1 MPAYIFSK
9 SKPHQ
14 GEPSMSGQINAFE
27 MAQKQFDG
35 VAEIL
40 KLDPG
45 VREVLRWP
53 MREYS
58 FRIPI
63 RMDDGTT
70 RVFQGFRVQ
79 HNDARGPNK
88 GGIRFHPA
96 ETFDTVRALATWMT
110 WKCAVADIP
119 LGGGKGGVICDPSS
133 LSSNEKEQICR
144 GWVDVMW
151 KNIGPRNDVPAPDVG
166 TTPQMMG
173 WMMDE
178 YSRLVGQYT
187 PGVFTG
193 KPLGGGGSE
202 GRTEATGYGVIY
214 TVREALKYLKMDSKK
229 AVAAIEGF
237 GNVAQYAAIGFIEQL
252 GGKVACVSCWDRH
265 EKKSFTYSHKQGV
278 DPRFLLTIVDQYGTI
293 DKKAAEE
300 AGYVIEDGDAWITKE
315 ADVLIPAAIE
325 GHVNAESIQ
334 KMSSRIR
341 VVAEGANGPC
351 TPEAD
356 DFFKKN
362 KIFNIPDFLCNAG
375 GVTTSYFE
383 QVQNDMNYYWTKN
396 EVLERLDTKMTNAFH
411 GVLETS
417 EKEGVYMRD
426 AAYMVA
432 ITRVVK
438 AMELRGWLNASW

>member
-1 MPAYIFSK
+1 
-9 SKPHQ
+9 
-14 GEPSMSGQINAFE
+14 MSVEINAFQ
-27 MAQKQFDG
+27 MAQKQFDS
-35 VAEIL
+35 VASIL
-40 KLDPG
+40 NLDPG

-58 FRIPI
+58 FRIPV
-63 RMDDGTT
+63 RMDDGSLC
-70 RVFQGFRVQ
+70 VFQGFRVQ

-119 LGGGKGGVICDPSS
+119 LGGGKGGVICDPST
-133 LSSNEKEQICR
+133 LSPNEKEQICR
-144 GWVDVMW
+144 GWVGAMW

-173 WMMDE
+173 WMTDE

-214 TVREALKYLKMDSKK
+214 TVREALNYLKMDSQK

-237 GNVAQYAAIGFIEQL
+237 GNVAQYAAIGFVDML
-252 GGKVACVSCWDRH
+252 GGKVSCVSCWDRH
-265 EKKSFTYSHKQGV
+265 DKKSYTYSHKQGV
-278 DPRFLLTIVDQYGTI
+278 DPRFLLTIVDQYGTV

-300 AGYVIEDGDAWITKE
+300 AGYLIEDGDAWITKE

-325 GHVNAESIQ
+325 GHVNAETIR
-334 KMSSRIR
+334 KMSSRVRI
-341 VVAEGANGPC
+341 VAEGANGPC

-356 DFFKKN
+356 EFFKEN

-383 QVQNDMNYYWTKN
+383 QVQNDMNFYWTKK
-396 EVLERLDTKMTNAFH
+396 EVLEKLDTKMTNAFNA
-411 GVLETS
+411 VLETS
-417 EKEGVYMRD
+417 EKEGLYMRD
-426 AAYMVA
+426 AAYIVA
-432 ITRVVK
+432 ISRVVK
-438 AMELRGWLNASW
+438 AMELRGWLNSTW